1 MPKWLHHKGELA
13 FMPIEQDI
21 QNATI
26 LIVDDQP
33 QNTLLL
39 EKILNRAG
47 YQNLYAIT
55 DPRETFELYQQHDF
69 DLVLLDIRMPHMD
82 GFEVMERLAKLQE
95 DDEDYLPILV
105 LTAELTDETR
115 EKALQNGAKDFV
127 TKPFNRIEVLQRIYN
142 ILEVRILHKRLKNQ
156 NRILEEKV
164 KERTHQLEESR
175 LDIINRLG
183 QAAEYKDNETGEHI
197 IRMSHSAHMLAIA
210 AGLPES
216 EATLIKEAAP
226 MHDIGK
232 IGIPDE
238 ILLKPG
244 RLDAEE
250 WEVMK
255 THANIGAKL
264 LDDSDHPLIIKA
276 HSIALTHHEK
286 WDGTG
291 YPQGLKGE
299 AIPIEGRI
307 CAIADVFDALTSV
320 RPYKEAWSTSAALNF
335 MEEQKGKHFDP
346 ELVDLFLSIIKE
358 VLSFN
363 ASLPT
368 ELAAVED

>member
-1 MPKWLHHKGELA
+1 
-13 FMPIEQDI
+13 
-21 QNATI
+21 
-26 LIVDDQP
+26 
-33 QNTLLL
+33 
-39 EKILNRAG
+39 
-47 YQNLYAIT
+47 
-55 DPRETFELYQQHDF
+55 
-69 DLVLLDIRMPHMD
+69 
-82 GFEVMERLAKLQE
+82 
-95 DDEDYLPILV
+95 
-105 LTAELTDETR
+105 
-115 EKALQNGAKDFV
+115 
-127 TKPFNRIEVLQRIYN
+127 
-142 ILEVRILHKRLKNQ
+142 
-156 NRILEEKV
+156 
-164 KERTHQLEESR
+164 
-175 LDIINRLG
+175 
-183 QAAEYKDNETGEHI
+183 
-197 IRMSHSAHMLAIA
+197 
-210 AGLPES
+210 
-216 EATLIKEAAP
+216 
-226 MHDIGK
+226 
-232 IGIPDE
+232 
-238 ILLKPG
+238 
-244 RLDAEE
+244 
-250 WEVMK
+250 MK